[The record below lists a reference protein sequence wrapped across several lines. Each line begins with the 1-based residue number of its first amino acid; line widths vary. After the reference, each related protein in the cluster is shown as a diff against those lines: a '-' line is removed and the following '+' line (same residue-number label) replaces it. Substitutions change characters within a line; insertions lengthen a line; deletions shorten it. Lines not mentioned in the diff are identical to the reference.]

1 MQPQDAIFFQADEAK
16 RSKKSKARKEKLQKL
31 EKSFWRSFLL
41 TEDGKPKSGLLIYT
55 FCLSFVFLGIYI
67 LAFWMVIEE
76 LSDPLASLPPVL
88 GNLIQSVLVG
98 VAASALSGLM
108 HILLPD
114 KRLAFGTH
122 LWLAL
127 YVVASVITLA
137 ILLREA
143 ELIGT
148 MLMFALWFAVIP
160 LAMGLTVTYLLY
172 RRDYVPPRQVEEKP
186 EWTKYTQRR

>member
-137 ILLREA
+137 ILLKEA
-143 ELIGT
+143 ELIGA

-160 LAMGLTVTYLLY
+160 LVMGLTVTYLLY

>member
-76 LSDPLASLPPVL
+76 LSNPLASLPPVL

-137 ILLREA
+137 ILLKEA
-143 ELIGT
+143 ELIGA

-160 LAMGLTVTYLLY
+160 LAMGLTATYLLY

>member
-1 MQPQDAIFFQADEAK
+1 MQPQDAIFHQAEEAK
-16 RSKKSKARKEKLQKL
+16 RAEKSKARKEKLQKL

-55 FCLSFVFLGIYI
+55 FCLSFVFFGIYI
-67 LAFWMVIEE
+67 VAFWMVIEE

-172 RRDYVPPRQVEEKP
+172 RRDYVPPTQMEEKP

>member
-55 FCLSFVFLGIYI
+55 FCLSFVFFGIYI

-137 ILLREA
+137 ILLKEA
-143 ELIGT
+143 ELIGA

>member
-16 RSKKSKARKEKLQKL
+16 RSKKSKARKEKLQKM

-137 ILLREA
+137 ILLKEA
-143 ELIGT
+143 ELIGA

>member
-1 MQPQDAIFFQADEAK
+1 MQPQDAIFHQAEEAK
-16 RSKKSKARKEKLQKL
+16 RAEKNKARKEKLQKL

-67 LAFWMVIEE
+67 VAFWMVIEE
-76 LSDPLASLPPVL
+76 LNDPLASLPPVL

-172 RRDYVPPRQVEEKP
+172 RRDYVPPRQAEEKP

>member
-1 MQPQDAIFFQADEAK
+1 MQPQDAIFHQAEEAK
-16 RSKKSKARKEKLQKL
+16 RAEKSKARKEKLQKL

-67 LAFWMVIEE
+67 VAFWMVIEE

-172 RRDYVPPRQVEEKP
+172 RRDYVPPRQMEEKP

>member
-1 MQPQDAIFFQADEAK
+1 MQPQDAIFHQAEEAK
-16 RSKKSKARKEKLQKL
+16 RAEKNKARKEKLQKL

-67 LAFWMVIEE
+67 VAFWMVIEV

>member
-1 MQPQDAIFFQADEAK
+1 MQPQDAIFHQAEEAK
-16 RSKKSKARKEKLQKL
+16 RAEKNKARKEKLQKL

-55 FCLSFVFLGIYI
+55 FCLSFVFFGIYI
-67 LAFWMVIEE
+67 VAFWMVIEE

-172 RRDYVPPRQVEEKP
+172 RRDYVPPTQMEEKP

>member
-16 RSKKSKARKEKLQKL
+16 RSKKSKARKEKFQKL

-137 ILLREA
+137 ILLKEA
-143 ELIGT
+143 ELIGA

>member
-41 TEDGKPKSGLLIYT
+41 TEDGKPKSGMLIYT
-55 FCLSFVFLGIYI
+55 FCLSFVFFGIYI

-137 ILLREA
+137 ILLKEA
-143 ELIGT
+143 ELIGA

-160 LAMGLTVTYLLY
+160 LTMGLTVTYLLY

>member
-137 ILLREA
+137 ILLKEA

-186 EWTKYTQRR
+186 EWTKYTQRW

>member
-1 MQPQDAIFFQADEAK
+1 MQPQDAIFHQAEEAK
-16 RSKKSKARKEKLQKL
+16 RAEKSKARKEKLQKL

-137 ILLREA
+137 ILLKEA
-143 ELIGT
+143 ELIGA

-186 EWTKYTQRR
+186 EWTNYTQRR

>member
-1 MQPQDAIFFQADEAK
+1 MQPQDAIFHQAEEAK
-16 RSKKSKARKEKLQKL
+16 RAEKSKARKEKLQKL

-67 LAFWMVIEE
+67 VAFWMVIEE

>member
-137 ILLREA
+137 ILLKEA
-143 ELIGT
+143 ELIGA

-160 LAMGLTVTYLLY
+160 LTMGLTVTYLLY

>member
-1 MQPQDAIFFQADEAK
+1 MQPQDAIFHQAEEAK
-16 RSKKSKARKEKLQKL
+16 RAEKNKARKEKLQKL

-41 TEDGKPKSGLLIYT
+41 TEDGKPKSGLLIYI

-67 LAFWMVIEE
+67 VAFWMVIEE

>member
-1 MQPQDAIFFQADEAK
+1 MGQSDDLFRQAQDAEKDRKKKEKKEKWAK
-16 RSKKSKARKEKLQKL
+16 REKKFWKA
-31 EKSFWRSFLL
+31 FLF

-67 LAFWMVIEE
+67 VAFWMVIEE

-172 RRDYVPPRQVEEKP
+172 RRDYVPPTQMEEKP

>member
-137 ILLREA
+137 ILLKEA
-143 ELIGT
+143 ELIGS

>member
-76 LSDPLASLPPVL
+76 LSNPLASLPPVL

-137 ILLREA
+137 ILLKEA
-143 ELIGT
+143 ELIGA

>member
-1 MQPQDAIFFQADEAK
+1 MQPQDAIFHQAEEAK
-16 RSKKSKARKEKLQKL
+16 RAEKNKARKEKLQKL

-67 LAFWMVIEE
+67 VAFWMVIEE

-137 ILLREA
+137 ILLAEA

-172 RRDYVPPRQVEEKP
+172 RRDYVPPTQMEEKP

>member
-1 MQPQDAIFFQADEAK
+1 MQPQDAIFHQAEEAK
-16 RSKKSKARKEKLQKL
+16 RAEKNKARKEKLQKL

-67 LAFWMVIEE
+67 VAFWMVIEE

>member
-67 LAFWMVIEE
+67 VAFWMVIEE

>member
-137 ILLREA
+137 ILLKEA

>member
-137 ILLREA
+137 ILLKEA
-143 ELIGT
+143 GLIGA

>member
-1 MQPQDAIFFQADEAK
+1 
-16 RSKKSKARKEKLQKL
+16 
-31 EKSFWRSFLL
+31 
-41 TEDGKPKSGLLIYT
+41 
-55 FCLSFVFLGIYI
+55 
-67 LAFWMVIEE
+67 MVIEE

-137 ILLREA
+137 ILLKEA
-143 ELIGT
+143 ELIGA

>member
-1 MQPQDAIFFQADEAK
+1 MQPQDAIFHQAEEAK
-16 RSKKSKARKEKLQKL
+16 RAEKNKARKEKLQKL

-55 FCLSFVFLGIYI
+55 FCLSFVFFGIYI
-67 LAFWMVIEE
+67 VAFWMVIEE

-137 ILLREA
+137 IMLSEA

-172 RRDYVPPRQVEEKP
+172 RRDYVPPRQMEEKP

>member
-1 MQPQDAIFFQADEAK
+1 MQPQDAIFHQAEEAK
-16 RSKKSKARKEKLQKL
+16 RAEKSKARKEKLQKL

-67 LAFWMVIEE
+67 VAFWMVIEE

-137 ILLREA
+137 ILLKEA
-143 ELIGT
+143 ELIGA

>member
-1 MQPQDAIFFQADEAK
+1 MQPQDVIFFQADEAK
-16 RSKKSKARKEKLQKL
+16 RSKKSKARKEKLQKM

-137 ILLREA
+137 ILLKEA
-143 ELIGT
+143 ELIGA

>member
-1 MQPQDAIFFQADEAK
+1 MQPQDAIFHQAEEAK
-16 RSKKSKARKEKLQKL
+16 RAEKNKARKEKLQKL

-67 LAFWMVIEE
+67 VAFWMVIEE

-172 RRDYVPPRQVEEKP
+172 RRDYVPPKQVEEKP

>member
-1 MQPQDAIFFQADEAK
+1 MQPQDAIFHQAEEAK
-16 RSKKSKARKEKLQKL
+16 RAEKNKARKEKLQKL

-67 LAFWMVIEE
+67 VAFWMVIEE

-160 LAMGLTVTYLLY
+160 PAMGLTVTYLLY

>member
-1 MQPQDAIFFQADEAK
+1 MQPQDAIFHQAEEAK
-16 RSKKSKARKEKLQKL
+16 RAEKNKARKEKLQKL

-67 LAFWMVIEE
+67 VAFWMVIEE

-137 ILLREA
+137 ILLKEA
-143 ELIGT
+143 ELIGA

-186 EWTKYTQRR
+186 EWTKYTKRR